1 MSITGG
7 WNPPR
12 IKEEKL
18 LAGEEFEL
26 FAFAFDSSVRYHTYA
41 AERLPGGEWPMTQ
54 VASAD
59 MPAAGRVGVSTGS
72 PCVCLRTDCRRSRPH
87 AVYVLANHKG
97 EQTMKRSAFRSP
109 QTPEFPTAWREA
121 EYAALWADAADTSDD
136 RVSENYFDVEDER
149 AEVDIIAHNMLHGA
163 N

>member
-72 PCVCLRTDCRRSRPH
+72 PLVYACAQTAAGPGRMLCTYWQTTKESRP
-87 AVYVLANHKG
+87 
-97 EQTMKRSAFRSP
+97 
-109 QTPEFPTAWREA
+109 
-121 EYAALWADAADTSDD
+121 
-136 RVSENYFDVEDER
+136 
-149 AEVDIIAHNMLHGA
+149 
-163 N
+163 